1 MAIYEVIV
9 ASMRDILCAIWLTIK
24 TYPIT
29 LPLPF
34 TINFRGKSGNWRRND
49 IGFGNGGWV
58 PLRRWSRESKMS
70 FAYLKIFFLVT
81 QTTIFDRLSGVIN
94 LSIRAYLIL
103 QVEKIGMLELKLS
116 KLYFLPLVSLTWD
129 NLYCI

>member
-1 MAIYEVIV
+1 VGTFTQVV
-9 ASMRDILCAIWLTIK
+9 AGIKNELC
-24 TYPIT
+24 
-29 LPLPF
+29 LPQ
-34 TINFRGKSGNWRRND
+34 D
-49 IGFGNGGWV
+49 
-58 PLRRWSRESKMS
+58 
-70 FAYLKIFFLVT
+70 FFLVT

>member
-1 MAIYEVIV
+1 MGTFTQVV
-9 ASMRDILCAIWLTIK
+9 AGIKNELC
-24 TYPIT
+24 
-29 LPLPF
+29 LPQ
-34 TINFRGKSGNWRRND
+34 D
-49 IGFGNGGWV
+49 
-58 PLRRWSRESKMS
+58 
-70 FAYLKIFFLVT
+70 FFLVT